1 MIPNKDLLE
10 LEKNSNIKINNGIME
25 SNFSPFLITP
35 QQPPKTK
42 PNFYKIEESSVLN
55 RVRDFLPKL
64 KEANID
70 LKKKIDNKED
80 VNIENIKEG
89 DKYIQMNLALGIL
102 EHKEELSENNIKI
115 TSNNNNNNI
124 NNNINNNNNNTNTPT
139 KPIVEINKENENE
152 NENNK
157 KRKQENNKTCT
168 DNKNSNINKKNN
180 NLDEQ
185 INFNPENSKNILD
198 IINTPPSIIDKF
210 GLILD
215 NSDEDDEDLEN
226 QEKLEPLEIN
236 Y

>member
-10 LEKNSNIKINNGIME
+10 LEKNSNINNGTME
-25 SNFSPFLITP
+25 PNFSPFLITP

-42 PNFYKIEESSVLN
+42 PNFYKMEESSVLN

-115 TSNNNNNNI
+115 TSNNNH
-124 NNNINNNNNNTNTPT
+124 NNNNSNTNTPT
-139 KPIVEINKENENE
+139 KPVVEINKENENENE

-157 KRKQENNKTCT
+157 KRKQQNNKTCT
-168 DNKNSNINKKNN
+168 DNKNNNKKN

>member
-1 MIPNKDLLE
+1 MIINKDLLE
-10 LEKNSNIKINNGIME
+10 LEKNSNNKKINNALTE
-25 SNFSPFLITP
+25 PSVSPFLITP
-35 QQPPKTK
+35 QQAPKTK
-42 PNFYKIEESSVLN
+42 PNFFKMEESSVLN
-55 RVRDFLPKL
+55 RVKDFLPKL

-70 LKKKIDNKED
+70 LKKKIENKED

-89 DKYIQMNLALGIL
+89 DEYIQMNLALGIL

-115 TSNNNNNNI
+115 TSNNNNK
-124 NNNINNNNNNTNTPT
+124 NNNNTNTNTP
-139 KPIVEINKENENE
+139 KSILEINKENENE
-152 NENNK
+152 NSNK
-157 KRKQENNKTCT
+157 KRKQPNNTNKTCT
-168 DNKNSNINKKNN
+168 DNNKNNKNN

-215 NSDEDDEDLEN
+215 NSDDDDDDDIEN

>member
-1 MIPNKDLLE
+1 MIVNKDLLE
-10 LEKNSNIKINNGIME
+10 LEKNSNKTKINNGLTE
-25 SNFSPFLITP
+25 PSVSPFLITP
-35 QQPPKTK
+35 QQAPKTK
-42 PNFYKIEESSVLN
+42 PNFFKMEENSVLN
-55 RVRDFLPKL
+55 RVKDFLPKL

-70 LKKKIDNKED
+70 LKKKIENKED

-89 DKYIQMNLALGIL
+89 DEYIQMNLALGIL

-115 TSNNNNNNI
+115 TSNNNNNN
-124 NNNINNNNNNTNTPT
+124 NNNTNTP
-139 KPIVEINKENENE
+139 ILEINKENENE
-152 NENNK
+152 NNNNNK
-157 KRKQENNKTCT
+157 KRKQPNNTNKTCT
-168 DNKNSNINKKNN
+168 DNNNKNNNKNN

-215 NSDEDDEDLEN
+215 NSDDDDDNDDLEN

>member
-10 LEKNSNIKINNGIME
+10 LEKKSNSNINKGLPE
-25 SNFSPFLITP
+25 VSPFLITP

-42 PNFYKIEESSVLN
+42 PNFYKIEENSILS
-55 RVRDFLPKL
+55 RVKDFLPKL

-70 LKKKIDNKED
+70 LKKKIENKED
-80 VNIENIKEG
+80 VNIENIKDGEE
-89 DKYIQMNLALGIL
+89 YIQMNLALGIL

-115 TSNNNNNNI
+115 TSNNNS
-124 NNNINNNNNNTNTPT
+124 NNNNNNNCNNNSNNSGGNKPS
-139 KPIVEINKENENE
+139 KPIVEINKEKE

-157 KRKQENNKTCT
+157 KRKEPNTNTSCT
-168 DNKNSNINKKNN
+168 DITNKNN

-198 IINTPPSIIDKF
+198 IINTPPSVIDKF

-215 NSDEDDEDLEN
+215 NSDEDEDFEN

>member
-1 MIPNKDLLE
+1 MIVNKDLLE
-10 LEKNSNIKINNGIME
+10 LEKNKTKINNGLTE
-25 SNFSPFLITP
+25 PSVSPFLITP
-35 QQPPKTK
+35 QQAPKTK
-42 PNFYKIEESSVLN
+42 PNFFKMEESSVLN
-55 RVRDFLPKL
+55 RVKDFLPKL

-70 LKKKIDNKED
+70 LKKKIENKED

-89 DKYIQMNLALGIL
+89 DEYIQMNLALGIL
-102 EHKEELSENNIKI
+102 EHKEELSEDNIKI
-115 TSNNNNNNI
+115 TSNNNNNN
-124 NNNINNNNNNTNTPT
+124 NNTNTP
-139 KPIVEINKENENE
+139 KPILEINKENENE
-152 NENNK
+152 NENNNK
-157 KRKQENNKTCT
+157 KRKQPNNTNKTCT
-168 DNKNSNINKKNN
+168 DNNKNNNKNN

-215 NSDEDDEDLEN
+215 NSDDDDDNDIQN